1 MKKSALSNKKRLGKP
16 GASSSNQAAKP
27 NWVLDRPPQEV
38 AAEAA
43 AAAAPAAAA
52 AAPRARASDAQQQ
65 AHHPIPSAPPADDD
79 VEEGFVPPP
88 ATVPAACSSSSAAS
102 APAPATPPPELCCIL
117 TGNVFVDPVVD
128 HEGHTYERTAI
139 HARLAAGN
147 TASPHTGTP
156 LKKILL
162 ADNRVAKAAAD
173 AWRAGNA
180 AAAAAQAAAPLP
192 LPQHEDDVADAH
204 VTAKLLR
211 DTGHLWLS
219 LKAPGAP
226 SSVGVDAGAQRS
238 RLPLTVVCSVDV
250 SYSMRKVAEV
260 KRGGGRPLGNGA
272 THLDLVSHS
281 ISTTLDGMGP
291 EDSLGIVTFNAT
303 AKVALPVCRMTY
315 ENKWRVRA
323 VLRGLTP
330 TGKTNLWD
338 GVRVA
343 LGELER
349 GAVSA
354 GNANV
359 VVFTDGRPTVAPPR
373 AYEEMLRG
381 YIDERDDGMPGVL
394 HTVGFGYSLDSA
406 LLKTLAGIGGGTYSF
421 IPDASLVGTVL
432 VNSLANQLA
441 TCARTLVVNIEAR
454 DGLTL
459 ADGPGVVLG
468 GYEHHRTSWG
478 VAVNLGS
485 AQYGQSRDV
494 VLQLASAG
502 DLGASA
508 RAPDDAA
515 FARVVSASMHS
526 LEEGRR
532 VPLKVVACG
541 DTDEHRDLMEF
552 HTARLRAVDAVRA
565 AHAAAVAATCSAQ
578 SLADATSAVR
588 AEATLLRTSPSARHP
603 YLHDLRLDLNGQVL
617 EAFAT
622 ADAFNRWGV
631 HYLPSLYG
639 AHLAQQCNNFKDPG
653 VQHYGG
659 GCFKNLVAL
668 LRAQFMNEDRPA
680 GDERLHLDGFD
691 IDDGI
696 GLEVNIDDDDAG
708 DLRCGARRRQ
718 SRVSLS
724 SLPRTERA
732 KKCKK
737 AAGPASAARK
747 DDRNW
752 DMFFNAA
759 GGCFAGF
766 CTVAVAGV
774 EGGRRRRV
782 DEVRKGDR
790 VATASGG
797 HAEVLCVVR
806 TAVGAGGVRVCR
818 VGGHGAGEDAVVLTP
833 FHPMLRHGEWV
844 FPCSVDAGC
853 MDTFVLR
860 DAYVYD
866 FVLSHGH
873 DLLVNGT
880 PCVTLGHGVAT
891 GAAAHSFFGSDA
903 VVQDL
908 RALPG
913 YGEGE
918 VTLCPWSF
926 CRDPATQQVI
936 GLQEVCV
943 C

>member
-1 MKKSALSNKKRLGKP
+1 MKKSAPEPPRSDKKRVGKP
-16 GASSSNQAAKP
+16 GASASNRP
-27 NWVLDRPPQEV
+27 NWVLDRPPQQV

-43 AAAAPAAAA
+43 ASA
-52 AAPRARASDAQQQ
+52 AAPRASRDAQQ
-65 AHHPIPSAPPADDD
+65 AHHPLPSAPPADDV
-79 VEEGFVPPP
+79 VEEVFAPPP
-88 ATVPAACSSSSAAS
+88 ATVPAACSSSPAAS
-102 APAPATPPPELCCIL
+102 APAAASTPPPELCCVL
-117 TGNVFVDPVVD
+117 TGRAFVDPVVD
-128 HEGHTYERTAI
+128 HEGYTYERAAI
-139 HARLAAGN
+139 YARLAAGN
-147 TASPHTGTP
+147 TASPHTGAP

-162 ADNRVAKAAAD
+162 ADNRVVKAAAD
-173 AWRAGNA
+173 AWRAAGA
-180 AAAAAQAAAPLP
+180 AAEAAQAAAPLP
-192 LPQHEDDVADAH
+192 LPRHEDDVAEAH

-219 LKAPGAP
+219 LKPPGAP
-226 SSVGVDAGAQRS
+226 TSVGVDAEAQRS

-260 KRGGGRPLGNGA
+260 KRFGGGGGSIGNGA
-272 THLDLVSHS
+272 THLNLVCHS

-291 EDSLGIVTFNAT
+291 GDSLGIVTFNAT
-303 AKVALPVCRMTY
+303 AKVVLPVLKMTDA
-315 ENKWRVRA
+315 NKARVRA
-323 VLRGLTP
+323 VLNSLTP
-330 TGKTNLWD
+330 SGKTNLWD

-343 LGELER
+343 LGELE
-349 GAVSA
+349 GGSVSA

-373 AYEEMLRG
+373 AYEDMLRG
-381 YIDERDDGMPGVL
+381 YIDEREDGLPGVL
-394 HTVGFGYSLDSA
+394 HTMGFGYSLDSA

-441 TCARTLVVNIEAR
+441 TCARTLVVNIETR

-494 VLQLASAG
+494 VLQLASTG

-541 DTDEHRDLMEF
+541 DADEQRDLMEY

-565 AHAAAVAATCSAQ
+565 AHIAAVAAGCSAR
-578 SLADATSAVR
+578 SLVDATSAVR

-631 HYLPSLYG
+631 HYLPSLFG

-659 GCFKNLVAL
+659 GCFKTLVEL
-668 LRAQFMNEDRPA
+668 LRAQFIHGIDSDDVEGGIAGGAA
-680 GDERLHLDGFD
+680 GDDVV
-691 IDDGI
+691 
-696 GLEVNIDDDDAG
+696 GLEVFIDDAILD
-708 DLRCGARRRQ
+708 RCAAQRREILC
-718 SRVSLS
+718 SRSS
-724 SLPRTERA
+724 SLAAPSVRA
-732 KKCKK
+732 KCKK
-737 AAGPASAARK
+737 SKRK

-752 DMFFNAA
+752 GMFFNAA
-759 GGCFAGF
+759 GGCFAGS
-766 CTVAVAGV
+766 CSVVAAGD
-774 EGGRRRRV
+774 GRRCRV
-782 DEVRKGDR
+782 DRVRKGDR

-797 HAEVLCVVR
+797 YAEVLCVVR
-806 TAVGAGGVRVCR
+806 TAVDTGGVRVCR
-818 VGGHGAGEDAVVLTP
+818 VGGGGDDAVVLTP
-833 FHPMLRHGEWV
+833 FHPILQHGEWV
-844 FPCSVDAGC
+844 FPCSVGVEC
-853 MDTFVLR
+853 MDTFVLK

-880 PCVTLGHGVAT
+880 ACVTLGHGVAT

-903 VVQDL
+903 VVQEL
-908 RALPG
+908 RAFPG
-913 YGEGE
+913 YSEGE
-918 VTLCPWSF
+918 VTLRPSSF
-926 CRDPATQQVI
+926 CRDPETQQVV